1 MYPSLTLWQELISK
15 NTTIQ
20 SMMATHRSEI
30 AQLRDVNVQMQR
42 RIDTLEH
49 EYTVLNASKTESV
62 AKLNSQARDVVP
74 SYGVEAILL
83 CQYNLIG
90 WLNVSDQS
98 K

>member
-1 MYPSLTLWQELISK
+1 
-15 NTTIQ
+15 
-20 SMMATHRSEI
+20 MMATHRSEI

-62 AKLNSQARDVVP
+62 AKLNSQVSYVVP
-74 SYGVEAILL
+74 SYGVEASLL
-83 CQYNLIG
+83 FHYNLIG
-90 WLNVSDQS
+90 WLNISAPS